1 MPEGPEVETDKLQED
16 IHEETEREGGR
27 LLRTIALTT
36 ALLAALAALASL
48 RAGATVNDALLLKT
62 EATRLQA
69 EASDQWAYYQA
80 KGVKA
85 SVQDAIGAAWAAA
98 GKEPP
103 PGTTEKTAR
112 YAEEQDA
119 IADRAKEKERE
130 RVVHGGARAERRE
143 RGQGRRGRAP
153 HAPAPPERRGGRLL
167 PGLHRARRG
176 RGAHAEPPRLARVA
190 APRRRRAR
198 VVGAG
203 AARLTGVHTR

>member
-1 MPEGPEVETDKLQED
+1 MPEGPEVETDKLQEE

-48 RAGATVNDALLLKT
+48 RAGATANEALLLKT

-130 RVVHGGARAERRE
+130 RDAREGEAERLMHQHHRNAAAVAFFQVSIALGAVAALT
-143 RGQGRRGRAP
+143 RSRPVWLASLVLGAGGLASLVRA
-153 HAPAPPERRGGRLL
+153 LL
-167 PGLHRARRG
+167 P
-176 RGAHAEPPRLARVA
+176 
-190 APRRRRAR
+190 
-198 VVGAG
+198 
-203 AARLTGVHTR
+203 